1 MSEGKL
7 LLVEDDARLATLIC
21 EYLQHSGY
29 TVLHEARGDTAV
41 DRVLAEQPDLVV
53 LDLML
58 PGEDGLSICRRLRP
72 QWSGPILMLTAM
84 GDEVDQ
90 VLGLEMGA
98 DDYVAKPVSPRLL
111 LARIRALMRRK
122 QPAKED
128 VSKVVVGSLVVD
140 LGAREARID
149 EQIVDLTSAEF
160 DLLWILAGNAGKPV
174 SREDLG
180 KELRGI
186 AYDGLDRSIDVRVS
200 QLRRKLAA
208 DPRHADR
215 IKTVRGVGYQFVPEA

>member
-1 MSEGKL
+1 MSEGEI
-7 LLVEDDARLATLIC
+7 LLVEDDARLASLIV

-29 TVLHEARGDTAV
+29 TVAHEDRGDRAV
-41 DRVLAEQPDLVV
+41 DRELAEQPDLVV

-122 QPAKED
+122 QPVKED
-128 VSKVVVGSLVVD
+128 VSRVVVGSLVVD
-140 LGAREARID
+140 LGSREARIG

-160 DLLWILAGNAGKPV
+160 DLLWILAGKAGKPV
-174 SREDLG
+174 SREDLV

>member
-174 SREDLG
+174 SREDLV

>member
-1 MSEGKL
+1 MSEGKI
-7 LLVEDDARLATLIC
+7 LLVEDDARLATLVC
-21 EYLQHSGY
+21 EYLRHSGY
-29 TVLHEARGDTAV
+29 EVIHESRGDRAV
-41 DRVLAEQPDLVV
+41 DRVLAVDPDLVI

-98 DDYVAKPVSPRLL
+98 DDYVAKPASPRLL

-122 QPAKED
+122 QPAAD
-128 VSKVVVGSLVVD
+128 DRSRVVVGSLVVD
-140 LGAREARID
+140 LAAREARID
-149 EQIVDLTSAEF
+149 EVIVDLTSSEF
-160 DLLWILAGNAGKPV
+160 DLLWVLAGKAGKPV
-174 SREDLG
+174 TREDLV

-215 IKTVRGVGYQFVPEA
+215 IKTVRGVGYQFVPEP